1 MVKMALRQSGFEI
14 QRQEREGADMA
25 WSNDAEIPAVDRRDL
40 CDAQPLRCGYDRGV
54 DRPKRQ
60 VFILLDKLAYPRPV
74 LVGHRLDRELIFPDV
89 VEEVLLCDGT

>member
-1 MVKMALRQSGFEI
+1 MVRWPLRQSSFQI

-25 WSNDAEIPAVDRRDL
+25 WSNDAEIPAVNCRDL

-60 VFILLDKLAYPRPV
+60 VFILLD
-74 LVGHRLDRELIFPDV
+74 
-89 VEEVLLCDGT
+89 